1 MGITQKIGNSGEDL
15 VAKYVT
21 AIGYII
27 SARNYRTRYGEIDII
42 AENNDKILFIE
53 VKTRNERATV
63 APREF
68 VNYTKQKKIF
78 TTAHIYMQKNYISL
92 QPRFD
97 VAEVITKD
105 NGERTLN
112 YIENAFG
119 ADGFGMY

>member
-15 VAKYVT
+15 VAKYIT

-53 VKTRNERATV
+53 VKTRNERAKV

-68 VNYTKQKKIF
+68 VNHTKQKKIF
-78 TTAHIYMQKNYISL
+78 TTAQIYMQKNYISL

>member
-1 MGITQKIGNSGEDL
+1 MGITQKIGNGGEDL

-21 AIGYII
+21 TIGYII

-42 AENNDKILFIE
+42 AENDDKILFIE

-78 TTAHIYMQKNYISL
+78 TTAQIYMQKNYISL